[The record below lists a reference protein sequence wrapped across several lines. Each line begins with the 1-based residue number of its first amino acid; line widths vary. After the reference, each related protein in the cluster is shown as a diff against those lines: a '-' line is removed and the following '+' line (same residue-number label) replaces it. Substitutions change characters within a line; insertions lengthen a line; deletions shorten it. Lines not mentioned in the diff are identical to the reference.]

1 MDELQA
7 IVMQLDNLHAVM
19 SFSKRGP
26 FLELILWQNMEE
38 RNSINLDSKWNIR
51 RPRNIIEN
59 DEMD

>member
-38 RNSINLDSKWNIR
+38 RNSINLDSK
-51 RPRNIIEN
+51 
-59 DEMD
+59 